1 MMREIISIHAPAK
14 GATTL
19 TLRIFITGQFQSTLP
34 RRERHHEPGTTS
46 EWFEIS
52 IHAPAKGATFDAR
65 RYAPAGKI
73 SIHAPAKGA
82 TVEEINDYFPLVDF
96 NPRSREG
103 SDAALWWITRQGRI
117 SIHAPAK
124 GATIPSF
131 AVTLVPFDFNP
142 RSREGSDDEW
152 QGRVFKIDDFNPR
165 SREGSDGREPTAC
178 VVGNDFNPRS
188 REGSDNSGNGIYYYQ
203 AISIHAPAK
212 GATVDSKTGVCRKD
226 YFNPRSREGS
236 DGCMV

>member
-1 MMREIISIHAPAK
+1 MREIISIHAPAK

-19 TLRIFITGQFQSTLP
+19 TLRMFITGQFQSTLP

-142 RSREGSDDEW
+142 RSREGSDIIRW
-152 QGRVFKIDDFNPR
+152 KLW
-165 SREGSDGREPTAC
+165 EGLTW
-178 VVGNDFNPRS
+178 
-188 REGSDNSGNGIYYYQ
+188 
-203 AISIHAPAK
+203 ISIHAPAK
-212 GATVDSKTGVCRKD
+212 GATEQLHEGQVITGISIHAPAKGATAFINIFSLAVRL
-226 YFNPRSREGS
+226 FFISS
-236 DGCMV
+236 HQ